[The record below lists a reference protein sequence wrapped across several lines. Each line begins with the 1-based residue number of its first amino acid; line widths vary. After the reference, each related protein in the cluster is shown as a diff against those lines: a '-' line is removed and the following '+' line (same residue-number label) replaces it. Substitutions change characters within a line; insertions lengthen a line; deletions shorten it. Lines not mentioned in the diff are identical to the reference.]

1 MQLQSYLNS
10 SHTSVSDLLQGG
22 QRLMLLYPVD
32 INLENQY
39 YGQKNLHITDVLVS
53 KVEVDLELLKLFI
66 VFAALDRHLQLD
78 TIWFGLLKFE
88 LTASVR

>member
-39 YGQKNLHITDVLVS
+39 YGQKNLNITDVLVS
-53 KVEVDLELLKLFI
+53 MVELELSFKQIFFLMLLQEKLMESLK
-66 VFAALDRHLQLD
+66 
-78 TIWFGLLKFE
+78 
-88 LTASVR
+88 

>member
-22 QRLMLLYPVD
+22 HRFMLLYPVD

-53 KVEVDLELLKLFI
+53 MVELELSFKQIFFLMLLHEKLMESLK
-66 VFAALDRHLQLD
+66 
-78 TIWFGLLKFE
+78 
-88 LTASVR
+88 

>member
-53 KVEVDLELLKLFI
+53 MVELELSFKQIFFLMLLQEKLMESLK
-66 VFAALDRHLQLD
+66 
-78 TIWFGLLKFE
+78 
-88 LTASVR
+88 